1 MSEQDDNFLSR
12 WSRRKAQ
19 VRQGVPPPAAGPAVV
34 VPFPVPAASPV
45 LPPRQAEAAVG
56 AAVPVALTPSGVAAD
71 VPVGVS
77 QQPAP
82 ASVPAPPK
90 PTLEDVEALTP
101 ESDFSR
107 FIARDVDEKVKNSAM
122 KKLFSDPHYN
132 VMDGLDT
139 YIADYNTPDPLPKA
153 MLRQLVQA
161 RMLGLLDDE
170 LPEQPAPE
178 EGAQA
183 AATPDV
189 APGADAAAELPA
201 EQAAAEVATQG
212 GAEPA
217 TEAVKDGGA
226 APACTG
232 PMAVEGAA
240 QAAVATTAAPVAIAE
255 VQPAAGSA
263 SSAS

>member
-19 VRQGVPPPAAGPAVV
+19 VQQVQQGVPAAAADPVVV
-34 VPFPVPAASPV
+34 VPFPVPTANPV
-45 LPPRQAEAAVG
+45 LPLQPKAEAAVG
-56 AAVPVALTPSGVAAD
+56 VAAPVALAPSSAAAAD
-71 VPVGVS
+71 ATAGLT
-77 QQPAP
+77 QQPAQP
-82 ASVPAPPK
+82 QPQAPPK

-139 YIADYNTPDPLPKA
+139 YIDDYNTPVPLPKA
-153 MLRQLVQA
+153 MLRQLMQA

-170 LPEQPAPE
+170 LPEQPAAE
-178 EGAQA
+178 ETARA
-183 AATPDV
+183 AAAADV
-189 APGADAAAELPA
+189 ATRADEAAEVSA
-201 EQAAAEVATQG
+201 EQAAAVDGEGLATAG
-212 GAEPA
+212 PTAAEPKA
-217 TEAVKDGGA
+217 EAAAA
-226 APACTG
+226 APAD
-232 PMAVEGAA
+232 PIAA
-240 QAAVATTAAPVAIAE
+240 AE
-255 VQPAAGSA
+255 PQPAAGSA

>member
-19 VRQGVPPPAAGPAVV
+19 VQQVQQGVPAAAADPVVV
-34 VPFPVPAASPV
+34 VPFPVPTANPV
-45 LPPRQAEAAVG
+45 IPAQPEAEAAIGG
-56 AAVPVALTPSGVAAD
+56 AAPVALAPSSAAAD
-71 VPVGVS
+71 ADATAGLA
-77 QQPAP
+77 QQPAQPQPP
-82 ASVPAPPK
+82 ALPK

-139 YIADYNTPDPLPKA
+139 YIDDYNTPVPLPKA
-153 MLRQLVQA
+153 MLRQLMQA

-170 LPEQPAPE
+170 LPEQPAAE
-178 EGAQA
+178 ETARA
-183 AATPDV
+183 AAAADV
-189 APGADAAAELPA
+189 ATRADEAAEVSA
-201 EQAAAEVATQG
+201 EQAAAVDGEGLATAG
-212 GAEPA
+212 PTAAEPKA
-217 TEAVKDGGA
+217 EAAAA
-226 APACTG
+226 APAD
-232 PMAVEGAA
+232 PIAA
-240 QAAVATTAAPVAIAE
+240 AE
-255 VQPAAGSA
+255 PQPAAGSA